1 MFTSTIIRTARPL
14 MMAAALAAAGLA
26 GSAFVAESP
35 AFARGGGG
43 GNGGGGGGGGG
54 GDNGAGGGGGEGSD
68 GIYAVLLADRERADA
83 LTHVPPPN
91 TRPRVP
97 PRQPPTVN
105 VPRQRIMYTETTYCG
120 GGSIRIV
127 YDVNGDPM
135 RYLCVR
141 GR

>member
-1 MFTSTIIRTARPL
+1 MFTSTMIRTARPFL
-14 MMAAALAAAGLA
+14 MAAALAAAGLA
-26 GSAFVAESP
+26 GSAFVAETP
-35 AFARGGGG
+35 AFARGG
-43 GNGGGGGGGGG
+43 GNGGGGGGGG
-54 GDNGAGGGGGEGSD
+54 DDGAGGGGEGSD
-68 GIYAVLLADRERADA
+68 GIYAVFLADRERADA
-83 LTHVPPPN
+83 LTHVPP
-91 TRPRVP
+91 TTHRPRN